1 MRRSLV
7 ASLFVVVIAVA
18 CSSSPSASSPT
29 TAATSA
35 AAATAAPTAALTAA
49 PSTARP
55 ATTAP
60 GPAFEDATFTGPW
73 TNTTFGSTGTATM
86 AVKVDRT
93 AFTLGLTI
101 TLTGNVFGSPAPA
114 PETFSLPIT
123 ASGATFSGKSKT
135 FGDVTASL
143 KTDGTITFKGENV
156 PGGRVKTIDGAGTWT
171 TQAINLTY
179 NVALSDG
186 STAKGTVA
194 LKRA

>member
-1 MRRSLV
+1 VRRSLI
-7 ASLFVVVIAVA
+7 ASLFVAIAVA

-35 AAATAAPTAALTAA
+35 AAATSAPTTAPTAA
-49 PSTARP
+49 PSIARP

-60 GPAFEDATFTGPW
+60 LPAFEDASFTGPW

-93 AFTLGLTI
+93 AFTLALT
-101 TLTGNVFGSPAPA
+101 LSVTGNVFGAPAPA
-114 PETFSLPIT
+114 PETFTLPIT
-123 ASGATFSGKSKT
+123 ATGATFSGKSKT
-135 FGDVTASL
+135 FGEVTAAL
-143 KTDGTITFKGENV
+143 KADGTITFKGENI

-194 LKRA
+194 LKRS

>member
-1 MRRSLV
+1 MRRSFF
-7 ASLFVVVIAVA
+7 ASFFVVVVIAVA
-18 CSSSPSASSPT
+18 CSSSPSASSPA
-29 TAATSA
+29 AATSA
-35 AAATAAPTAALTAA
+35 AATTAATTAPTAA

-55 ATTAP
+55 PTAAP

-101 TLTGNVFGSPAPA
+101 TLTGNVFGSPSPA
-114 PETFSLPIT
+114 PETFSLPIS
-123 ASGATFSGKSKT
+123 AAGATFSGKSKT
-135 FGDVTASL
+135 FGDVTAAL
-143 KTDGTITFKGENV
+143 KADGTVTFKGENV
-156 PGGRVKTIDGAGTWT
+156 PGGRVKTIDGTGTWT

-194 LKRA
+194 LKRT